1 MTLLPLRASMVACA
15 LLVLPATL
23 AACGSS
29 NKDNS
34 NRDTVAAGG
43 GSDTTAAIPDPN
55 PVAAPTSATGT
66 GAAAATSC
74 PAADG
79 SAAKKQV
86 FTAAPPMCIDVAKN
100 YTATM
105 VTNKGTM
112 TFTLLPAKAPKTVNN
127 FVVLSRYHYYD
138 GIIFHRVVPEFV
150 LQGGDPEGTGS
161 GGPGYT
167 FADELP
173 QAREYKIGSVAMA
186 NSGPDTNGSQ
196 FFVISGIN
204 GTALPPLYSLFA
216 ELADGQATVDAI
228 AALAVNDG
236 APSEP
241 VTITSVTITE
251 TPKG

>member
-1 MTLLPLRASMVACA
+1 MTLLPLRASMLACA
-15 LLVLPATL
+15 LSVLPVSL

-29 NKDNS
+29 RKE
-34 NRDTVAAGG
+34 TVAA
-43 GSDTTAAIPDPN
+43 SDTTAAIPEPS
-55 PVAAPTSATGT
+55 T
-66 GAAAATSC
+66 AATVATPADASAEGGC
-74 PAADG
+74 PPADG

-86 FTAAPPMCIDVAKN
+86 FTAAPPMCIDVAKS

-112 TFTLLPAKAPKTVNN
+112 TFRLLPAKALKTVNN

-138 GIIFHRVVPEFV
+138 GIIFHRVVPDFV

-173 QAREYKIGSVAMA
+173 QAGEYKIGSLAMA
-186 NSGPDTNGSQ
+186 NSGPNTNGSQ
-196 FFVISGIN
+196 FFVISGVN
-204 GTALPPLYSLFA
+204 GTTLPPLYSLFA

-236 APSEP
+236 APREP
-241 VTITSVTITE
+241 VTITSVTVTE

>member
-1 MTLLPLRASMVACA
+1 MTLLPLRASMLACA
-15 LLVLPATL
+15 LLVLPVSL

-29 NKDNS
+29 NKGKS
-34 NRDTVAAGG
+34 NQDTVAA
-43 GSDTTAAIPDPN
+43 SDTTPALLDPTT
-55 PVAAPTSATGT
+55 VAAATGTAVT
-66 GAAAATSC
+66 GAAAEGGC
-74 PAADG
+74 PPADG
-79 SAAKKQV
+79 SAPKKQV

-138 GIIFHRVVPEFV
+138 GIIFHRVVPDFV

-167 FADELP
+167 FVDELP
-173 QAREYKIGSVAMA
+173 QAGEYKIGSLAMA

-204 GTALPPLYSLFA
+204 GTRLPPQYSLFA

-236 APSEP
+236 APREP

-251 TPKG
+251 TPNG

>member
-1 MTLLPLRASMVACA
+1 MTLLPLRASMLACA
-15 LLVLPATL
+15 LSVLPVSL

-29 NKDNS
+29 NK
-34 NRDTVAAGG
+34 RAVAS
-43 GSDTTAAIPDPN
+43 SDTTAAVPKP
-55 PVAAPTSATGT
+55 S
-66 GAAAATSC
+66 AAAATVAAPVDAPAGGGC
-74 PAADG
+74 PPADG

-138 GIIFHRVVPEFV
+138 GIIFHRVVPDFV

-173 QAREYKIGSVAMA
+173 QAGEYKIGSLAMA
-186 NSGPDTNGSQ
+186 NSGPNTNGSQ
-196 FFVISGIN
+196 FFVISGVN
-204 GTALPPLYSLFA
+204 GTTLPPLYSLFA

-236 APSEP
+236 APREP
-241 VTITSVTITE
+241 VTITSVTVTE